1 MALTSSNIEMIQAIA
16 RNNLHA
22 ARTAALASLAEDR
35 SKKNA
40 GLVDQFKRE
49 LTAHASI
56 IMSSMPND
64 LRVFLTGETPDGFR
78 KEQYYPRENEM
89 SVFKEIRTMKLTADL
104 LSEKGIRYRN
114 TTLLYGKS
122 GTGKTELGRY
132 VASELN
138 LPFFYISFAHA
149 IDSYMGSTAKNLSKI
164 FEFCSS
170 VPCVL
175 MLDEVDCISIKRAA
189 DGSKGADGELER
201 TTISLMQELDK
212 LPSHVVLIAT
222 TNRPDLVD
230 DALTR
235 RFLIRRELFPMTKE
249 ELLGTAEKFLSA
261 TETEKYVS
269 RDQLEALATKYS
281 VPGRMIPEL
290 IKLIG
295 AGLYEEHREQ
305 LDAAEAEK
313 DEEKLD
319 LWQVTYIWQKNIPAD
334 TEADA
339 IAIAKNNETHTCS
352 GTARRG
358 TPQNGRS
365 TCIQRE
371 KKMDDRKKN
380 IQEFLSYKG
389 CFII

>member
-235 RFLIRRELFPMTKE
+235 RFSIRRELFPMTKE

-339 IAIAKNNETHTCS
+339 IAIAKKQRNAYMFRDSTERY
-352 GTARRG
+352 TAKRAEYLYPKG
-358 TPQNGRS
+358 EKNG
-365 TCIQRE
+365 
-371 KKMDDRKKN
+371 
-380 IQEFLSYKG
+380 
-389 CFII
+389 

>member
-235 RFLIRRELFPMTKE
+235 RFSIRPAVRSMRERGCALCRHAPR
-249 ELLGTAEKFLSA
+249 
-261 TETEKYVS
+261 VS
-269 RDQLEALATKYS
+269 
-281 VPGRMIPEL
+281 P
-290 IKLIG
+290 
-295 AGLYEEHREQ
+295 
-305 LDAAEAEK
+305 
-313 DEEKLD
+313 
-319 LWQVTYIWQKNIPAD
+319 
-334 TEADA
+334 
-339 IAIAKNNETHTCS
+339 S
-352 GTARRG
+352 G
-358 TPQNGRS
+358 
-365 TCIQRE
+365 
-371 KKMDDRKKN
+371 
-380 IQEFLSYKG
+380 
-389 CFII
+389 

>member
-1 MALTSSNIEMIQAIA
+1 MALTSNNIEMIKGIA
-16 RNNLHA
+16 RNDLHA

-40 GLVDQFKRE
+40 GLIDQFKRE
-49 LTAHASI
+49 LTAHASV
-56 IMSSMPND
+56 IMSAMPD
-64 LRVFLTGETPDGFR
+64 ELRVFLTGETPDGFR

-89 SVFKEIRTMKLTADL
+89 SVFREIRTMKLTADL
-104 LSEKGIRYRN
+104 LSGKGIRYRN
-114 TTLLYGKS
+114 ATLLYGKS

-149 IDSYMGSTAKNLSKI
+149 IDRYMGNTAKNLSKI

-170 VPCVL
+170 APCVL

-235 RFLIRRELFPMTKE
+235 RFSIRQELFPMTKE

-269 RDQLEALATKYS
+269 RGQLEALATEYD

-295 AGLYEEHREQ
+295 VGLYEEHQEQ

-313 DEEKLD
+313 DGEKLD
-319 LWQVTYIWQKNIPAD
+319 LWQVTYTWQKNIPAD

-339 IAIAKNNETHTCS
+339 IAIAKKQRNAYMFRDSTERY
-352 GTARRG
+352 TAKRAEYLYPKG
-358 TPQNGRS
+358 EKNG
-365 TCIQRE
+365 
-371 KKMDDRKKN
+371 
-380 IQEFLSYKG
+380 
-389 CFII
+389 